1 VSTAAILPAE
11 VEIHPGEHPTGH
23 FLGMTWNL
31 DTIWVTVVAGLIV
44 CLLGLWAR
52 RQLTLKTDDYVP
64 TKLQL
69 VWESVVKEVQTQVE
83 DNLGR
88 VHPYVV
94 PLATALFFFILVAN
108 WLEVIPTEP
117 NKHLHLLPSP
127 TADTNL
133 TYAMGFIA
141 MVSVWIYG
149 IRKKGVKAYFKHY
162 LEPYPILLPLELLQ
176 DLLKPITLALR
187 LFGNIF
193 AGGIMIA
200 LIGSLVSLAPG
211 HIPLGGFFAVILSV
225 VWKLFDT
232 MFLGALQAFIF
243 ALLTVLYF
251 GMAGAGH
258 DEHEDHDEAAADEAH
273 DQEPTPEL
281 AA

>member
-1 VSTAAILPAE
+1 
-11 VEIHPGEHPTGH
+11 
-23 FLGMTWNL
+23 M
-31 DTIWVTVVAGLIV
+31 DTIWTTLIAGTIVV
-44 CLLGLWAR
+44 LLGFWAR
-52 RQLTLKTDDYVP
+52 SALTKPDADHVP
-64 TKLQL
+64 TKIQL
-69 VWESVVKEVQTQVE
+69 IWEAVVGEVQTQVE